1 MRITKQLIIVFLTVF
16 AVVFSGGPATAFD
29 TIVVFGDS
37 LSDNG
42 NLFLADASQFPDP
55 DYYWEGRFSN
65 GPVWVEYLT
74 APDQLNASLENRA
87 IGGAQTGGLDSANL
101 LGQVYFHIRTSA
113 SPSSD
118 TLFVIWIGGNDFIS
132 GDQNAKAAVENV
144 QSALKLLADFG
155 ASRFL
160 LLNLPDL
167 GFLPRFSGT
176 PDALSASNFS
186 IEFNAELAQMLVQFQ
201 QSNPQILIYQFDIYS
216 MFSKIFENPNQ
227 YGFNNVT
234 EKSPNSSVENNFDNS
249 AGYLF
254 WDDTH
259 PTTQTHELIA
269 SRTYL
274 LVTEPNE
281 TPMNNPNE
289 TTPAKSDNN
298 NICFISTL
306 VFGDQMNAEQ

>member
-1 MRITKQLIIVFLTVF
+1 MVFLAVF
-16 AVVFSGGPATAFD
+16 AVVLSGGTATAFD
-29 TIVVFGDS
+29 TVVVFGDS

-74 APDQLNASLENRA
+74 AADMLNVSLVDRA
-87 IGGAQTGGLDSANL
+87 IGGAQTGGFDSAEL
-101 LGQVYFHIRTSA
+101 LAQVTFHINTSA
-113 SPSSD
+113 SPSPE

-132 GDQNAKAAVENV
+132 GDRNARAAVEKIR
-144 QSALKLLADFG
+144 SALEILTDFG
-155 ASRFL
+155 AVRFL

-167 GFLPRFSGT
+167 SSLPRYSGT
-176 PDALSASNFS
+176 PDAQPASNFS
-186 IEFNAELAQMLVQFQ
+186 IEFNTELAQMLVEFQ
-201 QSNPQILIYQFDIYS
+201 QANLQILIYQFDAYA
-216 MFSKIFENPNQ
+216 MFSEILENPNQ

-259 PTTQTHELIA
+259 PTTQTHALIA
-269 SRTYL
+269 DRTFL
-274 LVTEPNE
+274 LLTDPNE
-281 TPMNNPNE
+281 TPNDNPNE
-289 TTPAKSDNN
+289 AASGKNDNDRV
-298 NICFISTL
+298 CFISSL
-306 VFGDQMNAEQ
+306 VFATK